1 MSIIWRFFSKEDVV
15 RSSKTVIVVN
25 ICALKANGKFW
36 FSIRLFLCKYYKNRT
51 YSQFFLVSKKFET
64 MKSESEQKREM
75 NKESSKLEKSS
86 KFLIVIYWMD
96 SIIEFLWMFVAVFLL
111 ISAMDHMKSPKSAIE
126 IGSTYGLVVYIT
138 QTCCVGWL
146 GSIIEFKP
154 VLVLVISLRK
164 APSRV

>member
-1 MSIIWRFFSKEDVV
+1 M
-15 RSSKTVIVVN
+15 
-25 ICALKANGKFW
+25 
-36 FSIRLFLCKYYKNRT
+36 
-51 YSQFFLVSKKFET
+51 SKKFET
-64 MKSESEQKREM
+64 MESENEEKREK
-75 NKESSKLEKSS
+75 NTKCKETSKLEKSS

-146 GSIIEFKP
+146 GSIIEFKT
-154 VLVLVISLRK
+154 VLVLIICVQRYTYASR
-164 APSRV
+164 APS